1 MRPVGHQRPDFRL
14 SAAADAIVLE
24 LPDAAAVGAGDR
36 AAFAQAKGAVRNEP
50 ELPAAVIAVLRAK
63 RGQLVGHARVG
74 IRPLDA
80 LAILR
85 EFEGVADAGAIGLV
99 HATSDLGADGCADD
113 GADHDGHVALGAALG
128 DLAGDCAACHST
140 DDAPE
145 HLADAV
151 AIARAGAHAIVVV

>member
-36 AAFAQAKGAVRNEP
+36 AAFAQAERAVRDEP
-50 ELPAAVIAVLRAK
+50 ELPAAVIAVPGIE

-74 IRPLDA
+74 ISPLDA
-80 LAILR
+80 LAVVR
-85 EFEGVADAGAIGLV
+85 EFEGVADAGAISLV
-99 HATSDLGADGCADD
+99 HAPPDLGADGCADD

-128 DLAGDCAACHST
+128 DLAADRAACHST
-140 DDAPE
+140 DD
-145 HLADAV
+145 
-151 AIARAGAHAIVVV
+151 